1 MKVLMHSQKGV
12 NKSPILLKCCTKV
25 KNLDTATPGS
35 GLLEKY
41 DGGGGGVQ
49 SLGISFLGTVYGFR
63 VSLLSLCIF

>member
-1 MKVLMHSQKGV
+1 MHSQKGV

-41 DGGGGGVQ
+41 DGGGGGGSKV
-49 SLGISFLGTVYGFR
+49 
-63 VSLLSLCIF
+63 